1 MTNVKNMAAGVG
13 HSLILT
19 NNGTLFV
26 YGSNGHGQ
34 LGDKSSNN
42 DSIPEQITTGVQSI
56 AAGEFHSL
64 VLMANGTLFTCGY
77 DEYGQLGN
85 GNVID
90 QNSLVQVQT
99 DLQSMAAGHTLVS
112 FKKLTE
118 DCLLAETM
126 VMGNLAMVLLIY
138 DMFQLK

>member
-1 MTNVKNMAAGVG
+1 MIAHIITDCEAHTG
-13 HSLILT
+13 
-19 NNGTLFV
+19 F
-26 YGSNGHGQ
+26 Q

-99 DLQSMAAGHTLVS
+99 DLQSMAAGAYFS
-112 FKKLTE
+112 FFLKIDGRLFACG
-118 DCLLAETM
+118 DN
-126 VMGNLAMVLLIY
+126 GY
-138 DMFQLK
+138 GQLGDGTTNIRYVPVEIKF